1 MYADRNHV
9 NRRNVTTEVDKNF
22 SACKQF
28 FKMEVEARV
37 IAAALDVMGMTS
49 TEDTPSEDILPSSLV
64 EAASEEQKKFLS
76 DFVFQLV
83 DVYVVNENNIE
94 AHIEEL
100 QKESRANDGRLPDGR
115 FGCRFPG
122 CRKSFACN
130 GKRRFLHEK
139 THGLHTS
146 VKPSTLPPVV
156 KDDVR
161 NYQLALLE
169 YGMLYLNFSDAI
181 SEGDGL
187 RILRCWKFFLMF
199 LKADGARSRKY
210 AIEGLHLISQYY
222 AILSPRDAHR
232 LIWNWFIKAKPGLGG
247 NIPLDLALEHYNRVL
262 KEVIKKMG
270 PNASNHNAVN
280 RFCKCISVTKQLLDN
295 FDHDCAVLK
304 QSGRHV
310 QKKCAADLTKIVKQL
325 LEHNVFKCTEGRT
338 YKYFN
343 GCSPSILQR
352 FNLHDAFKWID
363 EHKKNIVLKKT
374 AR

>member
-1 MYADRNHV
+1 V
-9 NRRNVTTEVDKNF
+9 NRRNVTNEVDKNF

-28 FKMEVEARV
+28 FRMEIEARV
-37 IAAALDVMGMTS
+37 VAAALDCMGMTCI
-49 TEDTPSEDILPSSLV
+49 EDTPPENILPPSLV
-64 EAASEEQKKFLS
+64 KATVEVQRKFLR
-76 DFVFQLV
+76 DLVFRVV
-83 DVYVVNENNIE
+83 DTYIVNEKNID

-100 QKESRANDGRLPDGR
+100 EQESKFNEGRLPDGR

-122 CRKSFACN
+122 CKKSFANN

-139 THGLHTS
+139 THGLHPN
-146 VKPSTLPPVV
+146 VKRPTHSITV
-156 KDDVR
+156 KDDVL

-169 YGMLYLNFSDAI
+169 YGMLYLNFCDAV

-210 AIEGLHLISQYY
+210 AVEGLHLLSQYY

-232 LIWNWFIKAKPGLGG
+232 LIWNRFIKAKHGLGG

-270 PNASNHNAVN
+270 PNASNQKAVN
-280 RFCKCISVTKQLLDN
+280 RFCKCISVTKELIDN

-304 QSGRHV
+304 QSGKHI
-310 QKKCAADLTKIVKQL
+310 QKKCTIDLKKIVNEL
-325 LEHNVFKCTEGRT
+325 LAHNVFTCTEGRV

-352 FNLHDAFKWID
+352 FSLHDAFKWIN
-363 EHKKNIVLKKT
+363 EHKKNIILKKT